1 MYITNRLRL
10 PPADDPNTDRRQSH
24 CAGRT
29 RRPSMRQSQLAAAIR
44 DQRRLIGR
52 ATRVKCRPLHN
63 TLARSCLV
71 KAASFCMGC
80 GNNTGFFRFSRTL
93 HAHNRRL
100 SLTMTTERRV
110 SPMRYLSKAS
120 ASQSRTT
127 STRNNSHLWAHIAR
141 LIPGR
146 APAVAGIIQGGISR
160 RDKNS

>member
-1 MYITNRLRL
+1 
-10 PPADDPNTDRRQSH
+10 
-24 CAGRT
+24 
-29 RRPSMRQSQLAAAIR
+29 MRQTQLAAATR

-80 GNNTGFFRFSRTL
+80 GNNAGFSRFSRTL
-93 HAHNRRL
+93 HAHNRLL

-110 SPMRYLSKAS
+110 SPMRYSSKAP
-120 ASQSRTT
+120 ASQFRTA
-127 STRNNSHLWAHIAR
+127 STRNNSHMWAHIVR

-146 APAVAGIIQGGISR
+146 DPAVGGIIQGGMSR